1 MNFLMIMILWWISSF
16 ITHMMKV
23 GNVREYGPTKSHL
36 LLMVTTLPAGVGV
49 FIYPIVE
56 VIWGDLSLLK
66 VAGYTFL
73 SLIVGG
79 LLANIIVRGL
89 SATTFGI
96 LLVNPLAMICS
107 IAGLIVLAI
116 QHSP

>member
-1 MNFLMIMILWWISSF
+1 MVMTLWWIASF
-16 ITHMMKV
+16 ITHLMKV

-36 LLMVTTLPAGVGV
+36 FLMVATLPAGIGV

-66 VAGYTFL
+66 VVGYTFL
-73 SLIVGG
+73 SLAFGG
-79 LLANIIVRGL
+79 LLGNIIVRGL

-107 IAGLIVLAI
+107 IAGLIVLVI
-116 QHSP
+116 QYLP